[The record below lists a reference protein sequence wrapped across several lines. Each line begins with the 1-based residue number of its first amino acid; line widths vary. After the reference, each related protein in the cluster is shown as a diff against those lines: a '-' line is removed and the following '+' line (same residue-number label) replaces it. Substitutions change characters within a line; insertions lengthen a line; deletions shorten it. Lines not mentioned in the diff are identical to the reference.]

1 MCNNYFMTSLLLR
14 TCTVWVER
22 SEVMVSCVCR
32 SSLVSP
38 SAQRSLLS
46 SAGDANNRLH
56 EFLETFVA
64 DGGGQLVSYAN
75 M

>member
-1 MCNNYFMTSLLLR
+1 M
-14 TCTVWVER
+14 
-22 SEVMVSCVCR
+22 SCVCR

-38 SAQRSLLS
+38 SAERSLLS

-56 EFLETFVA
+56 QFLETFVA